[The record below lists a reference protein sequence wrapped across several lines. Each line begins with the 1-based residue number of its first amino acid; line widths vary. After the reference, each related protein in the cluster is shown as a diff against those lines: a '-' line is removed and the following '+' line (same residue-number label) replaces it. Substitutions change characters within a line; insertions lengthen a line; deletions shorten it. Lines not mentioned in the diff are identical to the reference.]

1 MKLSLLTGAAFAI
14 LASSA
19 HASLITTASLFSQQA
34 AIGTMTTVVDL
45 NGVATP
51 SQSTVI
57 RSEYTITFNTP
68 SDEGVVQ
75 GTLAG
80 RHAIPVSGVSG
91 TQPTYLTGGFGSA
104 QTTSTSAAGTYL
116 STGGAGTSIVVT
128 FTTPQTSLT
137 LLWGSIDAGNS
148 ISFNDTAR
156 DVLTG
161 AAVQTLAAGF
171 MGNGFQGPG
180 GSAYVFTTTDT
191 SFTSVT
197 FTSDVIAFEATAL
210 AAVNQS
216 FAVPEPT
223 SSALLST
230 ALIGVGVVRRY
241 RKA

>member
-1 MKLSLLTGAAFAI
+1 
-14 LASSA
+14 
-19 HASLITTASLFSQQA
+19 
-34 AIGTMTTVVDL
+34 MTTVVDL
-45 NGVATP
+45 DGVITP

-57 RSEYTITFNTP
+57 RPEYIITFNTP

-91 TQPTYLTGGFGSA
+91 AQPTYLTGGFGST
-104 QTTSTSAAGTYL
+104 QTTSAAAAGSYL
-116 STGGAGTSIVVT
+116 SSGGAGTSIVVT

-137 LLWGSIDAGNS
+137 LLWGSIDAGNR
-148 ISFNDTAR
+148 ISFNNTAR

-210 AAVNQS
+210 AAVNRS
-216 FAVPEPT
+216 SAVPEPT
-223 SSALLST
+223 SFALLS
-230 ALIGVGVVRRY
+230 AVLVSFGMVRRY
-241 RKA
+241 RRA